1 MIAKYDAL
9 VLPSRHDGWGVVVN
23 EALLQ
28 GVPVIVSDHVGAKCL
43 VELSSRAGLVFR
55 CDEVDDLISKI
66 RRFVFDSDLRDDMRK
81 SAADI
86 GERILPE
93 NAASYMYDVLNYYY
107 QKKGRRPGAF
117 WVK

>member
-43 VELSSRAGLVFR
+43 VESPGGAGLVFC
-55 CDEVDDLISKI
+55 CDDVNDLMLKI
-66 RRFVFDSDLRDDMRK
+66 RRFVLDVDLRCGMKK
-81 SAADI
+81 SANHI
-86 GERILPE
+86 SNKLLPE
-93 NAASYMYDVLNYYY
+93 HAARYMYDALNYYY
-107 QKKGRRPGAF
+107 NNKGSRPEPL
-117 WVK
+117 WNV